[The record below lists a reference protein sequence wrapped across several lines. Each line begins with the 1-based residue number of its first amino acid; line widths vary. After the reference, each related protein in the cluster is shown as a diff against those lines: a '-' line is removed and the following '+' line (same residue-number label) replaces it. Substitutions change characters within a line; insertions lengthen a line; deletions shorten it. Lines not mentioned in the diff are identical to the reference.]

1 MATNKYSVR
10 GEADM
15 KQHDSAIKKSASEV
29 YKYKKQ
35 VEGAK
40 ADIKKFGNDIS
51 GLTGRVMKLNPAI
64 GSIVSAFSR
73 FAPNISLATGSIVI
87 LNKTI
92 QSSDVLTDSW
102 NSDLRVLTSSVDS
115 FFARLS
121 TADFSGFLLGLT
133 KVSDAAKKVAEDLD
147 EISTRQMFMDV
158 STAKFNKRKKEL
170 EQILINKNSTK
181 EEVEAAKKELKNL
194 YKDYAAE
201 QRELADKAKETFKD
215 MIREHLKGVG
225 IEATDAWIN
234 EVFTNYGS
242 NNSYKKQ
249 YESFQKRLREL
260 AEKRNKIVGDN
271 AAKSGRS
278 NFNPNP
284 PEAIAIDNEMRR
296 IKNSQEYK
304 VARVVANFSE
314 DKIKEAQGHLINAY
328 NAEAKLIEEQTNEMR
343 KVQKAEGRYTKSTTS
358 KSKEREEIEVPP
370 KIFSEEADLIA
381 GMYTTISEANKKILD
396 EQLNTLPALE
406 GHIEVNEELARLY
419 AKENDLL
426 EEQHELLNLQIDSIS
441 SLGSVFS
448 NLGDTFDSTEFKAAG
463 IITQAIATLIE
474 GYTKAMASFA
484 ATSSPWAWIGFSVAG
499 LATLTSVIS
508 QIHSLSGYA
517 NGGIIQGANTIG
529 DYNLA
534 RVNSGEMILN
544 GTQQARL
551 FSLLNSPISG
561 NNVSASNQVEFK
573 IKGQDLVGIIT
584 NYNKKVGRVL

>member
-35 VEGAK
+35 VEGTK
-40 ADIKKFGNDIS
+40 ADIKKFAGGVSDLV
-51 GLTGRVMKLNPAI
+51 GKFGKFVPAI
-64 GSIVSAFSR
+64 AAVSS
-73 FAPNISLATGSIVI
+73 ATAI
-87 LNKTI
+87 LNNTI
-92 QSSDVLTDSW
+92 KATQTTSDAFDITV
-102 NSDLRVLTSSVDS
+102 NAMKASVDS
-115 FFARLS
+115 FFFALSTGNFKTFLDGLYDVIEASKEVSKNLDELGDRQLFLDRS
-121 TADFSGFLLGLT
+121 TADYNLL
-133 KVSDAAKKVAEDLD
+133 KAE
-147 EISTRQMFMDV
+147 Q
-158 STAKFNKRKKEL
+158 NKIIYDR
-170 EQILINKNSTK
+170 NSTK
-181 EEVEAAKKELKNL
+181 EQVEAAKAKLREATEAYRKEQEALVQKAL
-194 YKDYAAE
+194 DTAASML
-201 QRELADKAKETFKD
+201 QQAFKD
-215 MIREHLKGVG
+215 TGAKV
-225 IEATDAWIN
+225 
-234 EVFTNYGS
+234 S
-242 NNSYKKQ
+242 NDTI
-249 YESFQKRLREL
+249 
-260 AEKRNKIVGDN
+260 NKIVGNIDLYNDWKKKYLDYEAQKRQFRINKGN
-271 AAKSGRS
+271 ALDGSGKAYWQSRIDEINNS
-278 NFNPNP
+278 NSYK
-284 PEAIAIDNEMRR
+284 IANAVYNTSDE
-296 IKNSQEYK
+296 KL
-304 VARVVANFSE
+304 
-314 DKIKEAQGHLINAY
+314 KEANGHYINAR
-328 NAEAKLIEEQTNEMR
+328 NIQTQMINDDTNQMRLEQRVDNR
-343 KVQKAEGRYTKSTTS
+343 FNKSTTS

-448 NLGDTFDSTEFKAAG
+448 NLGNTFDSTEFKAAG